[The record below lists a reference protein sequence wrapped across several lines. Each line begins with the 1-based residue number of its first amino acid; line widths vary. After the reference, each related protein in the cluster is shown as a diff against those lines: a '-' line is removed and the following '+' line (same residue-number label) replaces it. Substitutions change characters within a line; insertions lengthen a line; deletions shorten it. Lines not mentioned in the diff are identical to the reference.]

1 MSGAHYIAL
10 LLGVTVLGM
19 LFMLTSLRKIPD
31 NSRGVVFRFGRL
43 LRELEP
49 GTRWVIPLLDRGMLV
64 DLNEQTF
71 QLPKG
76 LAVSDSTGN
85 YEVQGSF
92 TCKIVEATPAV
103 IAAMQAQQPI
113 EQTVGDNLVMAI
125 QEMSVQTARD
135 SKQATGRML
144 DMLNEQMS
152 RAWQL
157 KFTKVEFKLV
167 SV

>member
-1 MSGAHYIAL
+1 MSGFLYLAL
-10 LLGVTVLGM
+10 LIGIAMLGM

-31 NSRGVVFRFGRL
+31 GSRGVVFRFGRL

-49 GTRWVIPLLDRGMLV
+49 GTRWVIPLLDQVMLV

-71 QLPKG
+71 RLPSG
-76 LAVSDSTGN
+76 LSVSDSTGK

-92 TCKIVEATPAV
+92 TCKIIEATPAV

-113 EQTVGDNLVMAI
+113 EQTVGGNLVMAI
-125 QEMSVQTARD
+125 QEMGVQTARE
-135 SKQATGRML
+135 SKQAQNRVL
-144 DMLNEQMS
+144 EILNEQMS

-157 KFTKVEFKLV
+157 KFTKIEFEFIVL
-167 SV
+167 

>member
-1 MSGAHYIAL
+1 MNRHFSCQQ
-10 LLGVTVLGM
+10 VL
-19 LFMLTSLRKIPD
+19 S
-31 NSRGVVFRFGRL
+31 
-43 LRELEP
+43 
-49 GTRWVIPLLDRGMLV
+49 
-64 DLNEQTF
+64 
-71 QLPKG
+71 
-76 LAVSDSTGN
+76 VSDSTGN

-135 SKQATGRML
+135 SKQATGRLL
-144 DMLNEQMS
+144 DMLNDQMS

-157 KFTKVEFKLV
+157 KFTKIEFRLKPV
-167 SV
+167 

>member
-1 MSGAHYIAL
+1 MSGVLYLAL
-10 LLGVTVLGM
+10 LIGIAVLGM

-49 GTRWVIPLLDRGMLV
+49 GTRWVIPLLDQVMLV

-71 QLPKG
+71 WLPKG
-76 LAVSDSTGN
+76 LVVADNTGK

-92 TCKIVEATPAV
+92 ICKIVEATPAV

-125 QEMSVQTARD
+125 QEMGVQAARD
-135 SKQATGRML
+135 SKQAQGRAL
-144 DMLNEQMS
+144 DVLNETMS

-157 KFTKVEFKLV
+157 KFTKVEFKLKPI
-167 SV
+167 